1 MTLGEK
7 LSKLRKENNMTQE
20 QLADTLG
27 VSRQSIS
34 KWESDVAYPE
44 TDKLI
49 HMSEMFRC
57 SLDYLLKDGVEK
69 TQLSDEVQ
77 DSRRLVTMEEAI
89 RFLDVKK
96 KAAMPTAIATLLCI
110 LSPIGLF
117 ILGALSE
124 TENSGVSENMA
135 GGLGMIILLV
145 MVAIAVAIFIMAG
158 KHSDEF
164 EYLEKEQIRVMSD
177 VTAFAREK
185 KDSFRAAYT
194 KGNIVG
200 TLLCILSVIPL
211 FCGMMLFENDDF
223 MMATMLCLMLVLIG
237 IGVICFIRVSIPWAS
252 YDMLL
257 QEGDYS
263 PERKAK
269 GPVVRVISLSYWLC
283 ATAVY
288 LLYSFVTDAWHSSWI
303 VWPVAGVLFPVVLSV
318 FNIVVGRKK

>member
-7 LSKLRKENNMTQE
+7 LSKLRKENNITQE

-34 KWESDVAYPE
+34 KWENNEAYPE

-77 DSRRLVTMEEAI
+77 DSRRLVAMEEAI

-117 ILGALSE
+117 ILAALSE

-135 GGLGMIILLV
+135 GGLGMIILLF
-145 MVAIAVAIFIMAG
+145 MVAIAVAVFIMTG

-185 KDSFRAAYT
+185 KDGFRAAYT
-194 KGNIVG
+194 KGNVVG
-200 TLLCILSVIPL
+200 TLLCILSTIPL
-211 FCGMMLFENDDF
+211 FCGMMLFESDVF
-223 MMATMLCLMLVLIG
+223 MMVTMLCLMFVLIG
-237 IGVICFIRVSIPWAS
+237 IGVVCFIRVGIPWAS
-252 YDMLL
+252 YDKLL

-263 PERKAK
+263 PERKAR
-269 GPVVRVISLSYWLC
+269 GSVVRVISLSYWLC

-288 LLYSFVTDAWHSSWI
+288 LLYSFMADAWHISWI
-303 VWPVAGVLFPVVLSV
+303 VWVVAGVLFPAVLAV
-318 FNIVVGRKK
+318 CNIFIDRK

>member
-7 LSKLRKENNMTQE
+7 LSKLRKENNITQE

-34 KWESDVAYPE
+34 KWENNEAYPE

-57 SLDYLLKDGVEK
+57 SLDYLLKDSVEK

-96 KAAMPTAIATLLCI
+96 KATMPTAIATLLCI
-110 LSPIGLF
+110 LSPIGLL
-117 ILGALSE
+117 ILAALSE
-124 TENSGVSENMA
+124 TKNSGVSENMA
-135 GGLGMIILLV
+135 RGLGMIILLF
-145 MVAIAVAIFIMAG
+145 MVAIAVAIFIMTG

-177 VTAFAREK
+177 VTAFASEK

-200 TLLCILSVIPL
+200 TLLCILSTIPL
-211 FCGMMLFENDDF
+211 FGGIMLFENDDF
-223 MMATMLCLMLVLIG
+223 MMVWMLCLMFVLIG
-237 IGVICFIRVSIPWAS
+237 IGVVCFIRVGIPWAS

-263 PERKAK
+263 PERKAR
-269 GPVVRVISLSYWLC
+269 GSVVRVISLSYWLC

-288 LLYSFVTDAWHSSWI
+288 LLYSFMADAWHISWI
-303 VWPVAGVLFPVVLSV
+303 IWVVAGVLFPAVLAV
-318 FNIVVGRKK
+318 GNIFIGRK

>member
-69 TQLSDEVQ
+69 TQLSDEVW
-77 DSRRLVTMEEAI
+77 DRRRLVTMEEAI
-89 RFLDVKK
+89 RFLDVKR
-96 KAAMPTAIATLLCI
+96 KATMPTAIATLLCI

-124 TENSGVSENMA
+124 TKNSGVSENMA
-135 GGLGMIILLV
+135 GGLGMIILLF
-145 MVAIAVAIFIMAG
+145 MVAIAAVIFIMAG

-185 KDSFRAAYT
+185 KNIFRAAYT
-194 KGNIVG
+194 KGNIAG
-200 TLLCILSVIPL
+200 TLLCILSTIPL
-211 FCGMMLFENDDF
+211 FCGIMLFENDDF
-223 MMATMLCLMLVLIG
+223 MMVTMLCLMFVLIG
-237 IGVICFIRVSIPWAS
+237 IGVVCFIRVGIPWAS
-252 YDMLL
+252 LDKLL

-263 PERKAK
+263 PERKAR
-269 GPVVRVISLSYWLC
+269 GSVIRVISLSYWLC

-288 LLYSFVTDAWHSSWI
+288 LLYSFMTDAWHISWI
-303 VWPVAGVLFPVVLSV
+303 VWAVAGVLFPAVLSV
-318 FNIVVGRKK
+318 CNIFIDRK

>member
-1 MTLGEK
+1 MTRGEK
-7 LSKLRKENNMTQE
+7 LSKLRKENNITQE

-34 KWESDVAYPE
+34 KWENNEAYPE

-57 SLDYLLKDGVEK
+57 SLDYLLKDSVEK

-96 KAAMPTAIATLLCI
+96 KATMPTAIATLLCI
-110 LSPIGLF
+110 LSPIGLL
-117 ILGALSE
+117 ILAALSE
-124 TENSGVSENMA
+124 TKNSGVSENMA
-135 GGLGMIILLV
+135 RGLGMIILLF
-145 MVAIAVAIFIMAG
+145 MVAIAVAIFIMTG

-177 VTAFAREK
+177 VTAFASEK

-200 TLLCILSVIPL
+200 TLLCILSTIPL
-211 FCGMMLFENDDF
+211 FGGIMLFENDDF
-223 MMATMLCLMLVLIG
+223 MMVWMLCLMFVLIG
-237 IGVICFIRVSIPWAS
+237 IGVVCFIRVGIPWAS

-263 PERKAK
+263 PERKAR
-269 GPVVRVISLSYWLC
+269 GSVVRVISLSYWLC

-288 LLYSFVTDAWHSSWI
+288 LLYSFMADAWHISWI
-303 VWPVAGVLFPVVLSV
+303 IWVVAGVLFPAVLAV
-318 FNIVVGRKK
+318 GNIFIGRK

>member
-1 MTLGEK
+1 MTRGEK
-7 LSKLRKENNMTQE
+7 LSKLRKENNITQE

-34 KWESDVAYPE
+34 KWENNEAYPE

-57 SLDYLLKDGVEK
+57 SLDYLLKDSVEK

-96 KAAMPTAIATLLCI
+96 KATMPTAIATLLCI
-110 LSPIGLF
+110 LSPIGLL
-117 ILGALSE
+117 ILAALSE
-124 TENSGVSENMA
+124 TKNSGVSENMV
-135 GGLGMIILLV
+135 GGLGMIILLF
-145 MVAIAVAIFIMAG
+145 MVAIAVVLFIMAG

-164 EYLEKEQIRVMSD
+164 EYLEKEQIRVISD

-185 KDSFRAAYT
+185 KDGFRAAYT

-200 TLLCILSVIPL
+200 TLLCILSTIPL
-211 FCGMMLFENDDF
+211 FGGIMLFENDDF
-223 MMATMLCLMLVLIG
+223 MMVWMLCLMFVLIG
-237 IGVICFIRVSIPWAS
+237 IGVVCFIRVGIPWAS
-252 YDMLL
+252 YDKLL

-263 PERKAK
+263 PERKAR
-269 GPVVRVISLSYWLC
+269 GSVVRVISLTYWLC

-288 LLYSFVTDAWHSSWI
+288 LLYSFMADAWHISWI
-303 VWPVAGVLFPVVLSV
+303 IWVVAGVLFPAVLAV
-318 FNIVVGRKK
+318 GNIFIGRK